1 MNIPEKTYFES
12 HAEEMLRNAGMNKA
26 QFSERMGIARQNA
39 LKLFE
44 TRNVLT
50 LIKAADILKVPLST
64 LIYGNQ
70 SIDGHTIDGFID
82 VDGKIFRV
90 RSKKDLE
97 NILYAL

>member
-1 MNIPEKTYFES
+1 MDVPEKTYFEQ
-12 HAEEMLRNAGMNKA
+12 HAEELLGNAGLNKA
-26 QFSERMGIARQNA
+26 KFSEAMGIARQNV

-44 TRNVLT
+44 TKNVLT

-70 SIDGHTIDGFID
+70 SLDGHTIDGFID

>member
-1 MNIPEKTYFES
+1 MEVPEKTYFET

-26 QFSERMGIARQNA
+26 QFSERMGIARQNVA
-39 LKLFE
+39 D
-44 TRNVLT
+44 T
-50 LIKAADILKVPLST
+50 LNLPLSM

-70 SIDGHTIDGFID
+70 SIEEHTIDGFID

>member
-1 MNIPEKTYFES
+1 MNIPEKTYFET

-26 QFSERMGIARQNA
+26 QFSERMGIARQNV

-44 TRNVLT
+44 TKNVLT
-50 LIKAADILKVPLST
+50 LIKAAFILKVPLNT